1 MTRRSP
7 ATLGLPAALA
17 VMTLVAGRA
26 VAEVRFE
33 RGDDRVTV
41 TVDGQPFTAYVFAG
55 HPKPILFPVHGPGG
69 IGLTRQYP
77 LVDGVAGEAK
87 DHPHHESFWFTHG
100 NVNGHDFWA
109 THPLAGKAEA
119 RSGPRV
125 EHAKVVRTESG
136 PRGVLETA
144 ARWLAPDGSVVCTD
158 TRRVVFGAEPG
169 ARTIDH
175 SITIHAD
182 HGPVTF
188 GDTKEGTFAVRVHP
202 ALQPKDANG
211 STGATG
217 RIVNA
222 AGDVDGE
229 AWGKAARWVDY
240 SGMIDG
246 KRVGV
251 AILDH
256 PTNLRHP
263 THWHARDYGLFA
275 ANPFGLHDFTKAA
288 PGAGAHTIPSG
299 GSLTF
304 RHLVV
309 LHEGD
314 AEAADIEGRWQRWV
328 NATTIDGKATP

>member
-1 MTRRSP
+1 MAKAATPKSVAAEVP
-7 ATLGLPAALA
+7 AAAAPKARAPRKTAVAVGTTTLPA
-17 VMTLVAGRA
+17 
-26 VAEVRFE
+26 
-33 RGDDRVTV
+33 
-41 TVDGQPFTAYVFAG
+41 
-55 HPKPILFPVHGPGG
+55 
-69 IGLTRQYP
+69 
-77 LVDGVAGEAK
+77 
-87 DHPHHESFWFTHG
+87 
-100 NVNGHDFWA
+100 
-109 THPLAGKAEA
+109 
-119 RSGPRV
+119 
-125 EHAKVVRTESG
+125 VV
-136 PRGVLETA
+136 
-144 ARWLAPDGSVVCTD
+144 
-158 TRRVVFGAEPG
+158 
-169 ARTIDH
+169 
-175 SITIHAD
+175 
-182 HGPVTF
+182 
-188 GDTKEGTFAVRVHP
+188 
-202 ALQPKDANG
+202 

-222 AGDVDGE
+222 AGDIDGE

-246 KRVGV
+246 KQVGV

-328 NATTIDGKATP
+328 DATTIDGKATP